1 MVKILESVIFFSLQN
16 SQISRLLQE
25 CSLQPALRWK
35 ISCIQLPTHFVQQYT
50 LLTLEHVTSRW
61 LLKKKA
67 CLSPPCLHLEK
78 NIRPGNCKIS
88 EAPMRLLCIGTTHPQ
103 TSFNKPLHRGTQGW
117 GRAAEPHTN
126 HILLLRSPYPF
137 YMGLRGKRR
146 RFKISS
152 LSGRADS
159 HLMPHSQHCQ
169 KLHKAI
175 TRSPGSYNSKACTGG
190 TAHAKC
196 TFPEI

>member
-67 CLSPPCLHLEK
+67 CLSPPCLYTWKKTSDLEIAK
-78 NIRPGNCKIS
+78 YLRHQWGCF
-88 EAPMRLLCIGTTHPQ
+88 CIGTTHPQ

-117 GRAAEPHTN
+117 GRAVEPHTN
-126 HILLLRSPYPF
+126 HILLLRSPYPL
-137 YMGLRGKRR
+137 YMGLRKEEEIQGKQFIWQSRQ
-146 RFKISS
+146 S
-152 LSGRADS
+152 LDA
-159 HLMPHSQHCQ
+159 
-169 KLHKAI
+169 
-175 TRSPGSYNSKACTGG
+175 
-190 TAHAKC
+190 
-196 TFPEI
+196 TFSALSEIA